1 MTMLNMLSHLATWS
15 IEFFSGLA
23 LYCLACLGCGLV
35 CLGCGLS
42 TFTTGSGLSDKQP
55 GYFVSAIF
63 FLFGLGALAQL
74 WTLLA
79 LAGLMRM
86 ELVGPVVVAM
96 AIVAVLR
103 AAGRA
108 ALLRRRVTM
117 LLSALSN
124 ERCGIRLLAIAVAP
138 WMAFGLISFG
148 RPMSGDS
155 LALHMLIPKM
165 VAASGALD
173 TQWFQSANE
182 FYGLLGEMSYA
193 ALMLLA
199 NDDAA
204 QVFTWIASLA
214 GAMVLVGICDRAGLG
229 LRGKVFALAMMFSS
243 TAVLAWIGEGKIE
256 LFASSLGLAGISLLV
271 PFRSGA
277 PIARR
282 DLVVAGLLV
291 GFAITCKLILGL
303 CLAIMAAILLGW
315 KLSVEVFDS
324 VRARSSLGGALVVAT
339 LISAWI
345 FGSFLLLG
353 IVPHLVKNGVL
364 LGMPFAPLTFGAQ
377 QRQLFV
383 DERWYGPETVAHIR
397 LLYPFVLTFGEYF
410 AQYGQ
415 LSAMV
420 LGCLPLALFLR
431 RPERLALSSL
441 TAISVA
447 AFAAVAIWAAIYGDK
462 VVTRYFLPA
471 LLLCIPLAARAAERA
486 TDRSF
491 RPRYLSIAVISFAF
505 AVLSMSVSFSMHVY
519 FDASKALKV
528 MLGTASPCERAWD
541 WCRPMNAVNQA
552 APKGARVLTV
562 STYKY
567 YLRPDLAQCT
577 HDLASAFFGS
587 STLERWQ
594 SFYASGYSI
603 ILPDYIGNPASLQ
616 EDLANPPDWVI
627 LRRDA
632 PNDPLGP
639 IWVSYDLTKPGSPQ
653 RPPDVTCKN
662 IRGNYW
668 RPVRTGAQ

>member
-1 MTMLNMLSHLATWS
+1 MTMLNALSHLATWS
-15 IEFFSGLA
+15 VEFFSGLA
-23 LYCLACLGCGLV
+23 LYCLACLGCGLAAF
-35 CLGCGLS
+35 S
-42 TFTTGSGLSDKQP
+42 IGSRRSQKQP
-55 GYFVSAIF
+55 AYFVSAVS

-79 LAGLMRM
+79 LASLMRIVF
-86 ELVGPVVVAM
+86 VGSVVVAM
-96 AIVAVLR
+96 AIVAVVWGAR
-103 AAGRA
+103 HA
-108 ALLRRRVTM
+108 ALLRQRATM
-117 LLSALSN
+117 LVSALRK
-124 ERCGIRLLAIAVAP
+124 ERFGIRLLALAVAL
-138 WMAFGLISFG
+138 WIAFGLTSFG
-148 RPMSGDS
+148 RMMSGDN
-155 LALHMLIPKM
+155 LALHMFIPKM

-173 TQWFQSANE
+173 REWLQAANE
-182 FYGLLGEMSYA
+182 FYGLLGEMTYA

-204 QVFTWIASLA
+204 QVFTWTASLA

-229 LRGKVFALAMMFSS
+229 LRGKIFALAMMFSS

-256 LFASSLGLAGISLLV
+256 LFGSSLGLAGISLLV
-271 PFRSGA
+271 PSRSGA
-277 PIARR
+277 PIAQR
-282 DLVVAGLLV
+282 DLVIAGLLV

-303 CLAIMAAILLGW
+303 CLAVMAAVLLGW
-315 KLSVEVFDS
+315 TLFGEAVASLRARAS
-324 VRARSSLGGALVVAT
+324 LVRAPVVPAVVSS
-339 LISAWI
+339 SI
-345 FGSFLLLG
+345 FGFFVLVGLA
-353 IVPHLVKNGVL
+353 PHFVKNGVL
-364 LGMPFAPLTFGAQ
+364 LGMPFAPLNFGGQ
-377 QRQLFV
+377 QTRLLFI

-397 LLYPFVLTFGEYF
+397 LLYPLVLTFGEYF

-415 LSAMV
+415 LSPLV

-431 RPERLALSSL
+431 RPERLALSPL

-447 AFAAVAIWAAIYGDK
+447 AFAAIALWAVIYGDK

-471 LLLCIPLAARAAERA
+471 LLLCIPLAARAAENA

-491 RPRYLSIAVISFAF
+491 RPRYLGIAVIGFAF
-505 AVLSMSVSFSMHVY
+505 AVLSMTVSFSMHVY

-577 HDLASAFFGS
+577 YDLASAFSGS

-603 ILPDYIGNPASLQ
+603 ILPDYIGNPASLR

-627 LRRDA
+627 ARRDA

-639 IWVSYDLTKPGSPQ
+639 IWISYDLTKPGSPQ

-662 IRGNYW
+662 IRGDYW

>member
-1 MTMLNMLSHLATWS
+1 MTMLNALSHLATWS
-15 IEFFSGLA
+15 VEFFSGLA
-23 LYCLACLGCGLV
+23 LYCLACLGCGLAAF
-35 CLGCGLS
+35 S
-42 TFTTGSGLSDKQP
+42 IGSERSDEQP
-55 GYFVSAIF
+55 AYFILAVS

-79 LAGLMRM
+79 LAGLMRT
-86 ELVGPVVVAM
+86 VFVAPVVIAM
-96 AIVAVLR
+96 AIIAVVWGAR
-103 AAGRA
+103 HAT
-108 ALLRRRVTM
+108 LLRQRATM
-117 LLSALSN
+117 LVSALRK
-124 ERCGIRLLAIAVAP
+124 ERFGIRLLALAVAL
-138 WMAFGLISFG
+138 WIAFGLTSFG
-148 RPMSGDS
+148 RMMSGDN

-165 VAASGALD
+165 IAASGALD
-173 TQWFQSANE
+173 REWFQAANE
-182 FYGLLGEMSYA
+182 FYGLLGEMTYA

-204 QVFTWIASLA
+204 QVFTWTANLA

-229 LRGKVFALAMMFSS
+229 SRGKIFALGMMFSS

-256 LFASSLGLAGISLLV
+256 LFGSSLGLAGISLLV

-282 DLVVAGLLV
+282 DLVIAGLLV

-303 CLAIMAAILLGW
+303 CLAVMAAILLGW
-315 KLSVEVFDS
+315 TWFGEALASL
-324 VRARSSLGGALVVAT
+324 RARVSLVRVPVVPAVVSS
-339 LISAWI
+339 SI
-345 FGSFLLLG
+345 FGFFVLVGLA
-353 IVPHLVKNGVL
+353 PHFVKNGVL
-364 LGMPFAPLTFGAQ
+364 LGMPFAPLNFGGQ
-377 QRQLFV
+377 QTRLFM
-383 DERWYGPETVAHIR
+383 DERWYGPETIAHIR

-415 LSAMV
+415 LSALV

-431 RPERLALSSL
+431 RPERLALSPL

-447 AFAAVAIWAAIYGDK
+447 AFAAIAIWAIIYRDK

-471 LLLCIPLAARAAERA
+471 LLLCIPLAARAAENA
-486 TDRSF
+486 TARSF
-491 RPRYLSIAVISFAF
+491 RPHYLGIAVIGFAF
-505 AVLSMSVSFSMHVY
+505 AVLSMSVSFSIRAY
-519 FDASKALKV
+519 FDASRALKV
-528 MLGTASPCERAWD
+528 MLGTASPCERARE
-541 WCRPMNAVNQA
+541 WCRPMEEVNQA

-567 YLRPDLAQCT
+567 YLRPDLAQCSY
-577 HDLASAFFGS
+577 DVALAFFGN
-587 STLERWQ
+587 STLQRWQ
-594 SFYASGYSI
+594 SFYANGYSI
-603 ILPDYIGNPASLQ
+603 ILPDYIGNPTSLR

-653 RPPDVTCKN
+653 RPPDVTCEN